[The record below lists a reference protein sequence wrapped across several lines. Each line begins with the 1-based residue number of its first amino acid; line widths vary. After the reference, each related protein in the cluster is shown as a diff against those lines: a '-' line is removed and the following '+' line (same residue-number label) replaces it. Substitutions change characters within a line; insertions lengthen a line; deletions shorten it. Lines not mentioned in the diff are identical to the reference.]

1 VDDHEFWDEFYEG
14 QNAVGYPSPFAEFC
28 ESHFL
33 DDTSLILELGSG
45 NGRDAFFF
53 YDRGHQ
59 VVAFDQ
65 SHSAFEHCQRRAAE
79 VKYPERV
86 RFVNHDFTR
95 IDPAGYPDVDAV
107 YSRFTLHSVD
117 AEAEARVL
125 DVAWRLLGPGGQL
138 LLEARTVNDPLYGKG
153 TEVGRHEFITDHYR
167 RHIDAQE
174 LLTSVL
180 ERGFLLH
187 FFHESDGLAVYQDE
201 DPVVVRMAL
210 LRP

>member
-1 VDDHEFWDEFYEG
+1 
-14 QNAVGYPSPFAEFC
+14 
-28 ESHFL
+28 
-33 DDTSLILELGSG
+33 
-45 NGRDAFFF
+45 
-53 YDRGHQ
+53 
-59 VVAFDQ
+59 VAFDQ